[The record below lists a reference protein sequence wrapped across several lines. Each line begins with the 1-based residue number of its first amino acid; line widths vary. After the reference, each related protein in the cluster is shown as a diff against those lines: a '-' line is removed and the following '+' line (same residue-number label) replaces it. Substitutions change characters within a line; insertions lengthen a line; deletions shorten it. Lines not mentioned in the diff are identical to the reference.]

1 MTGQHGVEGTQELGD
16 EEGTLL
22 PVLKHI
28 LYRRVEKMG
37 TGLLQ
42 SLGLPLSFMV
52 ELLLGLRPLL
62 FLLYTLLRE
71 TSSHPLTSATAH
83 SPNIKF

>member
-1 MTGQHGVEGTQELGD
+1 
-16 EEGTLL
+16 
-22 PVLKHI
+22 
-28 LYRRVEKMG
+28 MG